1 MSFHGRVSGTR
12 IKRALGVQAALE
24 WAFRV
29 EQAQL
34 DLPLPPDVTE
44 EGFGFGLEYVLLQR
58 AVLGCKIDG
67 GQHKIGDYTHE
78 DAEVI
83 AATVAGI
90 PDSLGGKRMAIRVA
104 ELARA
109 GLTPDWMPG
118 AVPRCVPTI
127 VKQNQH
133 GTHAGA
139 VVVGTER
146 IRVRGPGARATWK
159 AIDILACP
167 VTFSPHPQRKYPGAG
182 VPSGWPSSRI
192 HACLT
197 VCVRGR
203 RAVVCSLFFMVGF
216 PFGLVRSSNIENRG
230 QGHAVAHVLARGLG
244 VDGAVDVVQAADDF
258 AADAEARIETR
269 AAKVQ
274 EADAVGLAVQKV
286 VFSKA
291 DRLGMA
297 RQNEAGLAGM
307 VVGAAFHGFGSST
320 KRMPQ
325 NHMAQRM
332 VQNTRASS
340 VARLTIG
347 SRLVIA
353 PPGKGRYRKR

>member
-1 MSFHGRVSGTR
+1 MSFHGRVSGTKV
-12 IKRALGVQAALE
+12 KRALGVQAALE

-34 DLPLPPDVTE
+34 ELPLPPDVTE

-67 GQHKIGDYTHE
+67 GQHKIGGYTHE

-139 VVVGTER
+139 IVVGVER

-159 AIDILACP
+159 TIDILACP
-167 VTFSPHPQRKYPGAG
+167 VTFSPHPHQIEAARRGYDDWWQALPSLGIGERTGQHAAHGRLHGLDQDVLPLEARQIDVAVEIFPQILQRQCGLSFQMYFWRSRSRRDGPNS
-182 VPSGWPSSRI
+182 VSRPSS
-192 HACLT
+192 ATSFL
-197 VCVRGR
+197 
-203 RAVVCSLFFMVGF
+203 
-216 PFGLVRSSNIENRG
+216 
-230 QGHAVAHVLARGLG
+230 LA
-244 VDGAVDVVQAADDF
+244 
-258 AADAEARIETR
+258 
-269 AAKVQ
+269 
-274 EADAVGLAVQKV
+274 
-286 VFSKA
+286 
-291 DRLGMA
+291 
-297 RQNEAGLAGM
+297 
-307 VVGAAFHGFGSST
+307 
-320 KRMPQ
+320 
-325 NHMAQRM
+325 
-332 VQNTRASS
+332 RASS
-340 VARLTIG
+340 PSCAGILPDTHSQSAWALSWAG
-347 SRLVIA
+347 
-353 PPGKGRYRKR
+353 